1 MREIKFRAWYEPDK
15 QTKDG
20 ALKFK
25 QVIFQDQL
33 FFMHGLEDDEYCG
46 RLIKYPFEVPFLD
59 DDWTVEQFTGLTDKH
74 GREIYEG
81 DIIRFAKSN
90 MSEKFDQGHVWYVD
104 FLAHWAVSMN
114 HLYSEC
120 SCQLNETYQ
129 REIVG
134 SIHENPELLEK

>member
-1 MREIKFRAWYEPDK
+1 MRQIKFRAWYEPDK

-59 DDWTVEQFTGLTDKH
+59 DDWTVEQFTGLVDKN
-74 GREIYEG
+74 GVEIYEG
-81 DIIRFAKSN
+81 DIIKYAN
-90 MSEKFDQGHVWYVD
+90 
-104 FLAHWAVSMN
+104 
-114 HLYSEC
+114 
-120 SCQLNETYQ
+120 LNYKVFFEHYQ
-129 REIVG
+129 WVALCPYYHKYHPPRLEYFSRAAAGEVIG
-134 SIHENPELLEK
+134 NIHENPELLEK